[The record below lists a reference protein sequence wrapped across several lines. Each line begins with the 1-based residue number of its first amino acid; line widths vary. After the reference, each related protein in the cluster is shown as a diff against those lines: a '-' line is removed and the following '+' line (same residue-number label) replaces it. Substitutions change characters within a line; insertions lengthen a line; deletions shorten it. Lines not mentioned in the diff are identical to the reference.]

1 MRLFTIFFFLTTLF
15 KANASPSPKGAHKE
29 DPFIDSVKKKLY
41 QKLSKS
47 FEVTPEGSDI
57 FLVKGLALNQSLIIK
72 TPIISSLPIST
83 GRSLYNKVATFKK
96 RSEV

>member
-15 KANASPSPKGAHKE
+15 TANASPSSKGAHKE
-29 DPFIDSVKKKLY
+29 EPFIDSVKKKLS